1 MCIKELTAGPSSA
14 DNVLQRS
21 KSYPNLCM
29 KAPVAWIPVAEE
41 KIRHKESVEIV
52 EQKPVEPE
60 IVPPAEEPE
69 EIECAISGRL
79 EIRLTAKEPI
89 EVNPKEISPAPEESV
104 YFDAITN
111 GGTGKS
117 MELSSSTRNKY
128 HEVKQF
134 FEDNFA
140 PLPPPPPKPKA
151 LEERLGAIA
160 KIIREPTADDKENV
174 LCDIKDDLLL
184 LTNSDNTKKP
194 HNINLFPNNIKAS
207 NCSDKFDKAKTE
219 CCEEEGMVL
228 KQAAIIEKGPPSD
241 VNEGVVSSQ
250 VVMMQLKKDLHSG
263 SFSGSSRI
271 PILSSNL
278 RLSKC
283 ASWAGG
289 DNAAHPDLNDLTPGT
304 VFEYFNQTYL
314 DEFSYSFK
322 KTSLAKS

>member
-1 MCIKELTAGPSSA
+1 MCIKELTANSSKVA

-29 KAPVAWIPVAEE
+29 KAPVAWVPVAEE
-41 KIRHKESVEIV
+41 KTKHKERVEIV
-52 EQKPVEPE
+52 EKKLIEPI
-60 IVPPAEEPE
+60 IVPQEEHE

-79 EIRLTAKEPI
+79 EIRLTAKDQI
-89 EVNPKEISPAPEESV
+89 ENNPKEISPAPEESV

-117 MELSSSTRNKY
+117 MEVSSSARNKY

-140 PLPPPPPKPKA
+140 PLPPPPPKPKSS
-151 LEERLGAIA
+151 LEERMGAIA
-160 KIIREPTADDKENV
+160 KIIKEPAADDKENV

-219 CCEEEGMVL
+219 CCEVEGLVL
-228 KQAAIIEKGPPSD
+228 KQAAIIEKGPPAD
-241 VNEGVVSSQ
+241 VHEGVNSSQ

-289 DNAAHPDLNDLTPGT
+289 DNAAHPDLNDLTPG
-304 VFEYFNQTYL
+304 
-314 DEFSYSFK
+314 K
-322 KTSLAKS
+322 